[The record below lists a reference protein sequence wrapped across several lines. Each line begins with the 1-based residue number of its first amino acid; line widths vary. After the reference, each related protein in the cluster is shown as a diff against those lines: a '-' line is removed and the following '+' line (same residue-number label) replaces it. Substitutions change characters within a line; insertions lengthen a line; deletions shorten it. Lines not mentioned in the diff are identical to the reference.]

1 MGTYNAFSRVTG
13 RDYPFK
19 IDGDTPTQ
27 TEMARINKILAQEEG
42 LSTEAIEKDDGNL
55 FTKNIGRGIDT
66 IQQAYG
72 SAIEGIGE
80 STGLDFLKNYGA
92 SVVEENRKE
101 LEASQDAARQLD
113 DINNVGSFFDYAGAT
128 LGSQVP
134 QLGSTLAGSAAG
146 FLVGGPAGAVVGGL
160 AANLPFF
167 YGSNREAQK
176 EEVAKGNRIEVSEG
190 AAALAA
196 LPQSVLDL
204 IADRFLI
211 GGFTGK
217 LVGGGGLFTKGVKA
231 GIKEIGRRGAIGAT
245 KGVVTEVPTE
255 IGQQVLER
263 LQAGKS
269 LTNKEAIDEYKEV
282 AAAAALI
289 GGTVRSTGSIVAGS
303 REKKLTKDE
312 ELNRDQANEALQTEQ
327 QIKNAEN
334 FLDNKALPAPT
345 TSTAEVQD
353 DTGVADLETEDN
365 KVIDREK
372 ISAAEL
378 PFFQKYTKA
387 LDAVKKAGKVNPT
400 IVRNAIR
407 EEGRK
412 IPKVEVDGIIEEM
425 SKRGEIKPVGKN
437 KFEVMQ
443 DDLDTYKARASALK
457 KKADQIIDEKK
468 DIQKSI
474 DEAPPIP
481 AVDAD
486 PVTLETNRQRLEQKN
501 LEYDNVVKQ
510 ALLLEREAA
519 KYIKERYGTTDVK
532 GTTDQR
538 VDVEN
543 PAKASSIIQDLTAKR
558 SFDVADKRRL
568 TDNYMS
574 KRDVVM
580 KKLSDRMKAI
590 GLDDV
595 VLRQENIITG
605 NPNESPK
612 EAVQKGQIYEG
623 YFQTEEGKP
632 TIALAMEIYDPNL
645 TDAELESKIGSVLN
659 HEVIHAIKR
668 MGLFTAE
675 EYQTLTNAVSK
686 RKYVIMEDGKPSTRQ
701 YTYLDRAI
709 RMNPDLTSEG
719 QIEEAIAEMYR
730 AYADG
735 KIIVAGQ
742 PKTLLQK
749 ITKFIKSI
757 FGAHEDAGFTDVDQ
771 IFENIGTTD
780 QEKQIGRRKRDPES
794 VMERQNSLLNTQ
806 ASLSDQLT
814 GDVKPKV
821 RPSRTIPQRVKTAY
835 KLFVQRADGQLLPL
849 FVNAADPIPVGQFI
863 EADFPTAT
871 FRGRPITGK
880 GPNKKLGTESF
891 YVPTKGAERTK
902 GEAKRDT
909 GTMVSISSEQE
920 RQKLIA
926 EGYIT
931 EKTGRTELN
940 PYGQVRAVA
949 ARPGFHASV
958 KAYALHLGPEDLQVT
973 KEEAKILTDL
983 GMVIKPKEGKLF
995 VKRRAED
1002 QVFAKVSMADDVD
1015 YQEQIKDSGRT
1026 DINDRVPLGGSYVYT
1041 DGQANQDWLVGGD
1054 MRIDRVLSRQEAQAI
1069 AQSQGVRDLPY
1080 KAEVEE
1086 ILGRKLS
1093 SELPADTKFSVKKA
1107 VTDDVATDDLLI
1119 VTHNIKPEAL
1129 VRADKLGGIP
1139 MPSIAITK
1147 ASLGFEGFGDISLIG
1162 NAKMATPSSVDQ
1174 IYKRD
1179 AYTTRAP
1186 RPEMEATDDALKYI
1200 ENLRD
1205 KLESEL
1211 IQKYDLEPVG
1221 ETKDALI
1228 NAFGRNKPPRASLSD
1243 YREELTEDIMSLN
1256 QDYDPFTFAEIYLD
1270 QMTPILRLK
1279 YLNDV
1284 GAIDKVFQE
1293 EFKSPSFLPEEGNEL
1308 IGRILNAATG
1318 FGFDLRNE
1326 MQFEYDEKSLR
1337 DWLLTE
1343 RENAI
1348 EAVNK
1353 PYANKKIPLV
1363 LERVADF
1370 ETGVRKTATL
1380 DNIVSIMRKRRGPAQ
1395 EKGFELALTLGPLA
1409 ARVTPRFKT
1418 LQEIKNSR
1426 DRINYKEFDKAKG
1439 DVQRAAT
1446 VSEEAL
1452 YNFLNND
1459 LMLQRIV
1466 RNNPDGYTVDDVVN
1480 INGIPKKMLANILEK
1495 KSDFRYSISQV
1506 ITDERKQKFI
1516 QRLEEIQR
1524 GAIPKPIIDLIN
1536 ETGRRIKAMPTE
1548 YFEIK
1553 PLRAVKLN
1561 EFVGAL
1567 IPEETSA
1574 QVRQLLKRNMPDG
1587 KIVEYGE
1594 SRTEKLME
1602 FKDVMFSRKQ
1612 LDPKLLNQSIIKNYK
1627 TDDNGNILTKAQL
1640 GDENPFV
1647 RSAPAGTVKL
1657 EDALQKL
1664 QDERG
1669 GAVYDINNAEDRE
1682 AVSQIIAEEA
1692 RVAMER
1698 DDSAIGWYDRTLKLA
1713 KKVIGVAHPEVD
1725 KSNPAYNP
1733 DNEAA
1738 FDFALSIT
1746 SNGLAIIPNFK
1757 LATEQYEHWVEN
1769 GTFKEEGKDAGMRK
1783 AFFAYNTMKETMSD
1797 AEITEF
1803 LNSDFTMGE
1812 LKALPIIK
1820 ELGIT
1825 VSSTET
1831 VNTIVKG
1838 SQIFGS
1844 KIGGAFYQNVRG
1856 NYDAL
1861 TMDRW
1866 FMRFFNRITG
1876 NPFKVI
1882 GENVLSDNKARLL
1895 RAVQTAEAQRNNFL
1909 INAIEDAKDEANLD
1923 IINDATAI
1931 ELAAALDRQY
1941 QVAFSKTPVELRE
1954 QKTELDLAAQSL
1966 NRNANT
1972 QVVETP
1978 RSGGDRAMMRLVIN
1992 RARQI
1997 LAENGINISNADI
2010 QALLWYAEKDL
2021 LDAYGVRKG
2030 QGLKNDYVDG
2040 AIAVLRERGIENETI
2055 TEALPQSE
2063 RNRLDSDT
2071 NTERKIEGV
2080 YNPNDIVTEEKADTE
2095 QEVEEYDVSEGLTE
2109 QEKLEQQKL
2118 QDEFDKFNRVMSAA
2132 VNPNKLINVP
2142 LADPTESIFGNRYFY
2157 GTVKGPQG
2165 RMTNV
2170 VLTEGFHEYK
2180 GTDQAGNPIY
2190 SGEGLAHILGER
2202 GRKPS
2207 RRDELLVPTEEGNW
2221 IKYKDVETAIYETL
2235 KAYKYKNGVRQ
2246 KFDGKSTD
2254 LVLLWD
2260 KARIAGKNKANKTLA
2275 LVLKYKKDTYS
2286 QPVYVVNTTFLEES
2300 DRRLGTQRVNS
2311 VATMPTSDTTP
2322 QSNQI
2327 VEDIEKKRLNIQYN
2341 NLAPVLGRIVSK
2353 VTFGKIEKEK
2363 AQKEAEKILIK
2374 FQDAL
2379 LPVGAMLDELKK
2391 KGFTIADALDT
2402 YMQEELFHG
2411 VAGAKVEKIQKELFE
2426 PLADTIKTINISEP
2440 KLNELKGI
2448 SNFYIRASERYI
2460 DKRLAVADAILYA
2473 RHAKERNDYIN
2484 KNKAGDKTK
2493 GSGMANSEADAII
2506 KWLSTLDS
2514 TEGGK
2519 LAKIENIS
2527 RQIIQSTN
2535 RQRLD
2540 SGLISKDLLDN
2551 NFNSKVYKYYVPLR
2565 GDIESEVETQED
2577 LMGKTRMTTNLFG
2590 AAGKEDRSALG
2601 QTDYAENIIAS
2612 MMAQNQRSIDRGERN
2627 KVGRSFLNLM
2637 RGMEEQP
2644 DGTFAINDQLR
2655 EHMSK
2660 IAVFLDDMPKQAR
2673 DALDPNTI
2681 LTLKEN
2687 GAEVKVH
2694 FKDQRIGRAMK
2705 GHMTPESMGK
2715 FTKALGKMNKYLSSI
2730 NTTYNPSFVIPNF
2743 ARDLQAAGVNMQQY
2757 DQKGMTKEVL
2767 TSALPAVKGIVAVL
2781 RGGQETFWSKE
2792 YNKFVEAGGKNATNQ
2807 MGDLQD
2813 QINNIGDILGDI
2825 SDTGIKKKLGLNK
2838 NGFTRNLLKILDDYN
2853 TAVENGVRVATFTSL
2868 VKRGV
2873 TPARAAQAARNVT
2886 VNFAKGGENK
2896 TLMNSW
2902 YLFYNASLQGSMA
2915 LINAAAK
2922 SKKVRKVW
2930 GGLVI
2935 YGIMQDQINS
2945 LLSGDED
2952 EDGIK
2957 DYDELPRYV
2966 LEHNLI
2972 LPTFGLA
2979 DDKFI
2984 MIPLSYGLNLAV
2996 NFGRSLSRS
3005 ARGEYTAGEASR
3017 SIFGTAFESISPF
3030 GGFDNIYNLTAPTV
3044 LDPFVSLAINE
3055 DYKGDPIYKE
3065 SPTFSSRPTPD
3076 SQAYW
3081 SNTSSIAKG
3090 IADSI
3095 NSITGGDAVESGYID
3110 FSPNT
3115 LEFWFDY
3122 FAGGTGAFVQRSFE
3136 APVAIYDALQGDF
3149 EGDIMR
3155 AVPLVRKVVISP
3167 SEREDVGNY
3176 LENRQDLYTI
3186 LARIDLAKKSGDGS
3200 TVRSL
3205 FTEYRDQ
3212 LRIAGRIKAID
3223 NARNRLLRQIK
3234 EIEANPRIPEKTK
3247 LNLKRI
3253 RRQKINDLMKQGLIL
3268 MRSAGFKKA
3277 G

>member
-176 EEVAKGNRIEVSEG
+176 EEIEKGNRIEVSEG

-334 FLDNKALPAPT
+334 FLDNKALPAPS
-345 TSTAEVQD
+345 TSPAEVQD
-353 DTGVADLETEDN
+353 DKGVADLETEDN

-425 SKRGEIKPVGKN
+425 SKRGEIKSVGKN

-443 DDLDTYKARASALK
+443 DDLDTYKARAAALK
-457 KKADQIIDEKK
+457 SKAEQIIEEKKA
-468 DIQKSI
+468 IQKTI
-474 DEAPPIP
+474 DDAPPIP

-501 LEYDNVVKQ
+501 LEYDNVIKE
-510 ALLLEREAA
+510 AMILERDAA
-519 KYIKERYGTTDVK
+519 NYIKQRYGTTDVK

-538 VDVEN
+538 VAIEN
-543 PAKASSIIQDLTAKR
+543 PVTASAVIPDLTAKK
-558 SFDVADKRRL
+558 SFDVADKKKL

-574 KRDVVM
+574 KRDLVM

-590 GLDDV
+590 GLGDV
-595 VLRQENIITG
+595 VLRQENILTG
-605 NPNESPK
+605 NPNESPT
-612 EAVQKGQIYEG
+612 EALQKGQIYEG
-623 YFQTEEGKP
+623 YFQTEGGKP

-645 TDAELESKIGSVLN
+645 TDAELEAKIGSVLN
-659 HEVIHAIKR
+659 HEIIHAIKR
-668 MGLFTAE
+668 MGLFNAQ
-675 EYQTLTNAVSK
+675 EYKTLTDAVSK
-686 RKYVIMEDGKPSTRQ
+686 RKYVVMENGKPVERQ
-701 YTYLDRAI
+701 YTFLDRAE
-709 RMNPDLTSEG
+709 RMNRDLTAEAK
-719 QIEEAIAEMYR
+719 IEEAIAEMYR

-735 KIIVAGQ
+735 RIVVGGQ

-757 FGAHEDAGFTDVDQ
+757 FGAHEDVGITDVDQ

-821 RPSRTIPQRVKTAY
+821 RPSRTIPQKVKTAY

-849 FVNAADPIPVGQFI
+849 FVNAADPIPIGQFI

-871 FRGRPITGK
+871 FRGRPIIGK

-931 EKTGRTELN
+931 EKAGRNELN

-1015 YQEQIKDSGRT
+1015 YQTQIDASDRT
-1026 DINDRVPLGGSYVYT
+1026 DINDRVPLGGSYVYA
-1041 DGQANQDWLVGGD
+1041 DGQAKQDWLVGGD
-1054 MRIDRVLSRQEAQAI
+1054 MRIDRVLSRQEAQTI

-1093 SELPADTKFSVKKA
+1093 GELPADTKFSVKKA
-1107 VTDDVATDDLLI
+1107 ITDDIATEDLLF
-1119 VTHNIKPEAL
+1119 VAHNLSAEAL

-1139 MPSIAITK
+1139 MPSIAIAK
-1147 ASLGFEGFGDISLIG
+1147 AGLGFESFGDISLIG
-1162 NAKMATPSSVDQ
+1162 NARMATPSSIDQ
-1174 IYKRD
+1174 VYKRD

-1186 RPEMEATDDALKYI
+1186 RPEFEATDDALKYV
-1200 ENLRD
+1200 NKLRD
-1205 KLESEL
+1205 QLRNEIINE
-1211 IQKYDLEPVG
+1211 YELEPELSYDV
-1221 ETKDALI
+1221 KVAFS
-1228 NAFGRNKPPRASLSD
+1228 NAFRELPEQSEKDVKALNK
-1243 YREELTEDIMSLN
+1243 
-1256 QDYDPFTFAEIYLD
+1256 DYDPFTKDEIYLD
-1270 QMTPILRLK
+1270 EMSPLLRLK
-1279 YLNDV
+1279 YLKDT
-1284 GAIDKVFQE
+1284 GGMKEIIE
-1293 EFKSPSFLPEEGNEL
+1293 E
-1308 IGRILNAATG
+1308 NAAGSKENRDRITADIINSMAG
-1318 FGFDLRNE
+1318 FGFGDYQDQISPKYE
-1326 MQFEYDEKSLR
+1326 EKSLR
-1337 DWLLTE
+1337 DWLITE
-1343 RENAI
+1343 RENAL
-1348 EAVNK
+1348 EAINK
-1353 PYANKKIPLV
+1353 PYANKKMPLV
-1363 LERVADF
+1363 TEYVQDF
-1370 ETGVRKTATL
+1370 ETFENKKATL
-1380 DNIVSIMRKRRGPAQ
+1380 DNIVAIMRKRKGPAK
-1395 EKGFELALTLGPLA
+1395 EKGFETAKTLGPLA
-1409 ARVTPRFKT
+1409 ARITPRFKT

-1426 DRINYKEFDKAKG
+1426 ERIDFKKFQDSVKE
-1439 DVQRAAT
+1439 VQRAYSL
-1446 VSEEAL
+1446 SEETI
-1452 YNFLNND
+1452 YTFLNNNPT
-1459 LMLQRIV
+1459 LAKIV
-1466 RNNPDGYTVDDVVN
+1466 EGNPDGYTVDDVIN
-1480 INGIPKKMLANILEK
+1480 NNGIPKKMVVNILEK
-1495 KSDFRYSISQV
+1495 KSDYNLYQI
-1506 ITDERKQKFI
+1506 ITGERKESF
-1516 QRLEEIQR
+1516 REELKSQQ
-1524 GAIPKPIIDLIN
+1524 ANLPKPIIDLIN
-1536 ETGRRIKAMPTE
+1536 ETGRRIKSMPTE

-1553 PLRAVKLN
+1553 PARAVRLN
-1561 EFVGAL
+1561 EFSGAL
-1567 IPEETSA
+1567 IPEETSV
-1574 QVRQLLKRNMPDG
+1574 QVRQILKRNMPDG

-1594 SRTEKLME
+1594 DRRDKLLE

-1783 AFFAYNTMKETMSD
+1783 AFLAYNTMKETMSD

-1812 LKALPIIK
+1812 LKNLPIIK

-1923 IINDATAI
+1923 IINDATAL

-1954 QKTELDLAAQSL
+1954 KKTELDLAAQSL
-1966 NRNANT
+1966 NRNANV
-1972 QVVETP
+1972 QVVEAP

-2055 TEALPQSE
+2055 TEALPESE

-2080 YNPNDIVTEEKADTE
+2080 YNPNDIVTEEKADAE

-2109 QEKLEQQKL
+2109 QEKSDQQKL
-2118 QDEFDKFNRVMSAA
+2118 QNEFDKFNRVMSAA

-2142 LADPTESIFGNRYFY
+2142 LADPTESVFGNRYFY

-2235 KAYKYKNGVRQ
+2235 KAYKHKNGVRQ

-2353 VTFGKIEKEK
+2353 ITFGKIEKEK

-2426 PLADTIKTINISEP
+2426 PLADTIKTINISES

-2448 SNFYIRASERYI
+2448 SNFYTRAAKRYI

-2484 KNKAGDKTK
+2484 KNKGGDKTK

-2506 KWLSTLDS
+2506 NWLSTLDA

-2527 RQIIQSTN
+2527 RQIIQNTN

-2673 DALDPNTI
+2673 DALDENTI

-2838 NGFTRNLLKILDDYN
+2838 NGFTRNLLKLLDDYN

-2945 LLSGDED
+2945 LLSDDED

-3122 FAGGTGAFVQRSFE
+3122 FAGGTGAFVQRSAE
-3136 APVAIYDALQGDF
+3136 APFAIYDALQGDF

-3205 FTEYRDQ
+3205 FTEYKDQ

-3234 EIEANPRIPEKTK
+3234 EIEANPRIPEQTK

>member
-1 MGTYNAFSRVTG
+1 MGTYNTFSRVTG
-13 RDYPFK
+13 KSYPFI

-27 TEMARINKILAQEEG
+27 TEMARITQILAQEEG
-42 LSTEAIEKDDGNL
+42 LTTEQVEQDQGNL
-55 FTKNIGRGIDT
+55 FTRNIGRGIDT

-72 SAIEGIGE
+72 SAVEGIGE

-92 SVVEENRKE
+92 SVVESNRKE
-101 LEASQDAARQLD
+101 LEASQEAARQLD
-113 DINNVGSFFDYAGAT
+113 DIKDVGSFFDYAGAT

-176 EEVAKGNRIEVSEG
+176 EEVLAGNRIEVSEG
-190 AAALAA
+190 AAALTAI
-196 LPQSVLDL
+196 PQSILDL
-204 IADRFLI
+204 IADRFLV

-231 GIKEIGRRGAIGAT
+231 GIKQIGRRGAIGAA
-245 KGVVTEVPTE
+245 KGVITEVPTE

-289 GGTVRSTGSIVAGS
+289 GGTVSSTGTIVAGS
-303 REKKLTKDE
+303 KEKKLTKDE
-312 ELNRDQANEALQTEQ
+312 ELNRDQANEALQTQQ
-327 QIKNAEN
+327 QINNAEN
-334 FLDNKALPAPT
+334 FLNTKGLPAPR
-345 TSTAEVQD
+345 TSPAEVQD
-353 DTGVADLETEDN
+353 DTVADLETED
-365 KVIDREK
+365 KKTDLEK
-372 ISAAEL
+372 EYEGMAPEEI
-378 PFFQKYTKA
+378 PFFIRYNKA
-387 LDAVKKAGKVNPT
+387 LDAIKKSGKINPT
-400 IVRNAIR
+400 IIRNAIR
-407 EEGRK
+407 EEGTK
-412 IPKVEVDGIIEEM
+412 IPKAEVEEIIQEM
-425 SKRGEIKPVGKN
+425 SRRGDIKSVGKN

-443 DDLDTYKARASALK
+443 DDLDTYKSRASALK
-457 KKADQIIDEKK
+457 SKAKQILEDKQKIQDEIDQTI
-468 DIQKSI
+468 
-474 DEAPPIP
+474 PIP

-486 PVTLETNRQRLEQKN
+486 PVTIETNRQRLEQKN
-501 LEYDNVVKQ
+501 LEYDNVIKE
-510 ALLLEREAA
+510 AMILERDAA
-519 KYIKERYGTTDVK
+519 DYIKQRYGTTDVK

-538 VDVEN
+538 VAIEN
-543 PAKASSIIQDLTAKR
+543 PVTASAVIPDLTAKK
-558 SFDVADKRRL
+558 SFDVADKKKL
-568 TDNYMS
+568 TDNYMN

-590 GLDDV
+590 GLGDV
-595 VLRQENIITG
+595 VLRQENILTG
-605 NPNESPK
+605 NPNESPA
-612 EAVQKGQIYEG
+612 EALQKGQIYEG
-623 YFQTEEGKP
+623 YFQTEGGKP

-645 TDAELESKIGSVLN
+645 TDAELEAKIGSVLN
-659 HEVIHAIKR
+659 HEVIHALKR
-668 MGLFTAE
+668 MGLFNAQE
-675 EYQTLTNAVSK
+675 LKTLTDAVSK
-686 RKYVIMEDGKPSTRQ
+686 RKYVVMENGKPVERQ
-701 YTYLDRAI
+701 YTFLDRAE
-709 RMNPDLTSEG
+709 RMNRDLTAEAK
-719 QIEEAIAEMYR
+719 IEEAIAEMYR

-735 KIIVAGQ
+735 RIVVGGK

-757 FGAHEDAGFTDVDQ
+757 FGAHEDVGITDVDQ

-794 VMERQNSLLNTQ
+794 AMERQNSLLNTQ
-806 ASLSDQLT
+806 ASLSDQFT
-814 GDVKPKV
+814 GDVRPKV

-871 FRGRPITGK
+871 FVGK
-880 GPNKKLGTESF
+880 SSVKSEPSF

-902 GEAKRDT
+902 GEVKRKT
-909 GTMVSISSEQE
+909 GTQIIINSEQD
-920 RQKLIA
+920 RARLIQ

-931 EKTGRTELN
+931 EKTSRTEEA
-940 PYGQVRAVA
+940 PFGKVTAVA

-973 KEEAKILTDL
+973 KKEADKLSDL
-983 GMVIKPKEGKLF
+983 GMVIKPKEGKYF

-1002 QVFAKVSMADDVD
+1002 HVFAEVSMADDIN
-1015 YQEQIKDSGRT
+1015 YQEQIDASDRT

-1054 MRIDRVLSRQEAQAI
+1054 MRIDRVLLRHEAQSI
-1069 AQSQGVRDLPY
+1069 AESQGVKDLPY
-1080 KAEVEE
+1080 KAEVEK

-1093 SELPADTKFSVKKA
+1093 SDLP
-1107 VTDDVATDDLLI
+1107 I
-1119 VTHNIKPEAL
+1119 
-1129 VRADKLGGIP
+1129 
-1139 MPSIAITK
+1139 
-1147 ASLGFEGFGDISLIG
+1147 
-1162 NAKMATPSSVDQ
+1162 
-1174 IYKRD
+1174 
-1179 AYTTRAP
+1179 
-1186 RPEMEATDDALKYI
+1186 
-1200 ENLRD
+1200 
-1205 KLESEL
+1205 
-1211 IQKYDLEPVG
+1211 
-1221 ETKDALI
+1221 
-1228 NAFGRNKPPRASLSD
+1228 
-1243 YREELTEDIMSLN
+1243 
-1256 QDYDPFTFAEIYLD
+1256 
-1270 QMTPILRLK
+1270 
-1279 YLNDV
+1279 
-1284 GAIDKVFQE
+1284 
-1293 EFKSPSFLPEEGNEL
+1293 
-1308 IGRILNAATG
+1308 
-1318 FGFDLRNE
+1318 
-1326 MQFEYDEKSLR
+1326 DEKSV
-1337 DWLLTE
+1337 D
-1343 RENAI
+1343 
-1348 EAVNK
+1348 
-1353 PYANKKIPLV
+1353 
-1363 LERVADF
+1363 
-1370 ETGVRKTATL
+1370 RK
-1380 DNIVSIMRKRRGPAQ
+1380 
-1395 EKGFELALTLGPLA
+1395 
-1409 ARVTPRFKT
+1409 
-1418 LQEIKNSR
+1418 
-1426 DRINYKEFDKAKG
+1426 
-1439 DVQRAAT
+1439 
-1446 VSEEAL
+1446 
-1452 YNFLNND
+1452 
-1459 LMLQRIV
+1459 
-1466 RNNPDGYTVDDVVN
+1466 
-1480 INGIPKKMLANILEK
+1480 GIA
-1495 KSDFRYSISQV
+1495 
-1506 ITDERKQKFI
+1506 
-1516 QRLEEIQR
+1516 
-1524 GAIPKPIIDLIN
+1524 
-1536 ETGRRIKAMPTE
+1536 
-1548 YFEIK
+1548 
-1553 PLRAVKLN
+1553 
-1561 EFVGAL
+1561 
-1567 IPEETSA
+1567 
-1574 QVRQLLKRNMPDG
+1574 
-1587 KIVEYGE
+1587 
-1594 SRTEKLME
+1594 
-1602 FKDVMFSRKQ
+1602 FSRKQ
-1612 LDPKLLNQSIIKNYK
+1612 LDPKLLSQSIIKNYK

-1640 GDENPFV
+1640 GDENPFI

-1757 LATEQYEHWVEN
+1757 MATEQYEHWVEN

-1909 INAIEDAKDEANLD
+1909 INAIEDAKDEANID

-1941 QVAFSKTPVELRE
+1941 QVAFSKTPVELRD

-2055 TEALPQSE
+2055 TEALPESE

-2080 YNPNDIVTEEKADTE
+2080 YNPNDIVTEEETDVE

-2109 QEKLEQQKL
+2109 QEKSEQQKL

-2142 LADPTESIFGNRYFY
+2142 LADPTESVFGNRYFY

-2180 GTDQAGNPIY
+2180 GTDKQGNPIY

-2207 RRDELLVPTEEGNW
+2207 RKDELLVPTEDGNW
-2221 IKYKDVETAIYETL
+2221 IKYKNVETAIYETL
-2235 KAYKYKNGVRQ
+2235 KAYKHKNGVRQ
-2246 KFDGKSTD
+2246 RYDGKSTD
-2254 LVLLWD
+2254 LVLFWD

-2286 QPVYVVNTTFLEES
+2286 QPVYVVNTTFLEDS
-2300 DRRLGTQRVNS
+2300 DRRVGTQRVNS
-2311 VATMPTSDTTP
+2311 MATIPTTDTTP
-2322 QSNQI
+2322 QSDQI

-2341 NLAPVLGRIVSK
+2341 NLAPILGKIVSK

-2391 KGFTIADALDT
+2391 KGYTIADALDT
-2402 YMQEELFHG
+2402 YLQEELFHG
-2411 VAGAKVEKIQKELFE
+2411 RAGAKVEDIQEKLFV
-2426 PLADTIKTINISEP
+2426 PLSETIKSINISDQ
-2440 KLNELKGI
+2440 KLNELISI
-2448 SNFYIRASERYI
+2448 SNFYKIAQKKYI

-2484 KNKAGDKTK
+2484 KNKPGGRDK
-2493 GSGMANSEADAII
+2493 GSGMANKEADAII
-2506 KWLSTLDS
+2506 NWLSTLD
-2514 TEGGK
+2514 TVEGGK
-2519 LAKIENIS
+2519 LARIENIS
-2527 RQIIQSTN
+2527 RQIIANTN
-2535 RQRLD
+2535 QQRLE
-2540 SGLISKDLLDN
+2540 SGLIKPELLDS
-2551 NFNSKVYKYYVPLR
+2551 NFKSKVYNNYVPLR
-2565 GDIESEVETQED
+2565 GDIESEVETEED

-2627 KVGRSFLNLM
+2627 KVGQSFANLL
-2637 RGMEEQP
+2637 RGFEEQP
-2644 DGTFAINDQLR
+2644 DGTFKVNEQLKT
-2655 EHMSK
+2655 HMEK
-2660 IAVFLDDMPKQAR
+2660 IARFVDDMPKKLQEG
-2673 DALDPNTI
+2673 LDKNRI
-2681 LTLKEN
+2681 LTIKEN
-2687 GAEVKVH
+2687 GVEVKVH
-2694 FKDQRIGRAMK
+2694 FEDARIGRALK
-2705 GHMTPESMGK
+2705 GHLTPESVGK

-2730 NTTYNPSFVIPNF
+2730 NTTYNPAFVIPNF
-2743 ARDLQAAGVNMQQY
+2743 ARDLETAGVNMQQY

-2767 TSALPAVKGIVAVL
+2767 TSTVSAVKGIAAVL
-2781 RGGQETFWSKE
+2781 RGGKETYWSE
-2792 YNKFVEAGGKNATNQ
+2792 QYRKFVSAGGKNATNQ

-2838 NGFTRNLLKILDDYN
+2838 NGFTRKLLNFLDDYN
-2853 TAVENGVRVATFTSL
+2853 TAVENGVRVSVFTSL
-2868 VKRGV
+2868 TKRGV
-2873 TPARAAQAARNVT
+2873 SPARAAQAARNVT

-2930 GGLVI
+2930 AGLVI
-2935 YGIMQDQINS
+2935 YGIMQDQLNS
-2945 LLSGDED
+2945 LLSDDED

-2979 DDKFI
+2979 GDKFI
-2984 MIPLSYGLNLAV
+2984 MIPLSYGLNLGV
-2996 NFGRSLSRS
+2996 NFGRSLSRA

-3030 GGFDNIYNLTAPTV
+3030 GGFDNMYNLTAPTV

-3090 IADSI
+3090 IADNI
-3095 NSITGGDAVESGYID
+3095 NSLTGGDAVSSGYID

-3122 FAGGTGAFVQRSFE
+3122 FAGGTGAFVQRTLE
-3136 APVAIYDALQGDF
+3136 APPSIYDALQGDF

-3155 AVPLVRKVVISP
+3155 AIPLVRKVVISP

-3176 LENRQDLYTI
+3176 LKNRQELFTI
-3186 LARIDLAKKSGDGS
+3186 LARIDLARKSGDTAS
-3200 TVRSL
+3200 ANSL
-3205 FTEYRDQ
+3205 FTEYKDQ
-3212 LRIAGRIKAID
+3212 VRISGRLKAID

-3234 EIEANPRIPEKTK
+3234 EIDANPRIPEKTK
-3247 LNLKRI
+3247 SNLKRI
-3253 RRQKINDLMKQGLIL
+3253 RREKINDLMRQGLIL
-3268 MRSAGFKKA
+3268 MRSVGLKEAG
-3277 G
+3277 

>member
-1 MGTYNAFSRVTG
+1 MGTYNTFSRVTG
-13 RDYPFK
+13 KSYPFI

-27 TEMARINKILAQEEG
+27 TEMSRINQILAQEEG
-42 LSTEAIEKDDGNL
+42 LTTEQVEQDQGNL
-55 FTKNIGRGIDT
+55 FTRNIGRGIDT

-72 SAIEGIGE
+72 SAVEGIGE

-92 SVVEENRKE
+92 SVVENNRKE
-101 LEASQDAARQLD
+101 LEQSQEAARQLD
-113 DINNVGSFFDYAGAT
+113 DIKDVGSFFDYAGAT

-134 QLGSTLAGSAAG
+134 QLGSTLAGSGAG
-146 FLVGGPAGAVVGGL
+146 FLVGGPIGAVVGGL

-176 EEVAKGNRIEVSEG
+176 EEVAAGNRIEVSEA
-190 AAALAA
+190 AAALTAI
-196 LPQSVLDL
+196 PQSVLDI
-204 IADRFLI
+204 IADRLLI

-217 LVGGGGLFTKGVKA
+217 LISGGGIFTRGVKGA
-231 GIKEIGRRGAIGAT
+231 G
-245 KGVVTEVPTE
+245 KGIVMEAPTEV
-255 IGQQVLER
+255 GQQVLER
-263 LQAGKS
+263 FQAGKS
-269 LTNKEAIDEYKEV
+269 LTNKEALDEYKEV

-289 GGTVRSTGSIVAGS
+289 GGTVSSTGNIIGGDKNKQT
-303 REKKLTKDE
+303 KKLNKDE
-312 ELNRDQANEALQTEQ
+312 ELNRDQANEALQTQQ
-327 QIKNAEN
+327 QIDNANN
-334 FLDNKALPAPT
+334 FLNTKALPAPR
-345 TSTAEVQD
+345 TAPANVQD
-353 DTGVADLETEDN
+353 ETTADLETEDN
-365 KVIDREK
+365 KVVDRER

-387 LDAVKKAGKVNPT
+387 LDAVKKTGKVNPT
-400 IVRNAIR
+400 IIRNAIR

-412 IPKVEVDGIIEEM
+412 VTKIEVDGIIEEM
-425 SKRGEIKPVGKN
+425 SKRGEIKPIGKN

-443 DDLDTYKARASALK
+443 DDLDTYKSRAAALK
-457 KKADQIIDEKK
+457 SKANQILEEKNT
-468 DIQKSI
+468 IQKEI

-501 LEYDNVVKQ
+501 IEYDNVIKE
-510 ALLLEREAA
+510 ALILERDAA
-519 KYIKERYGTTDVK
+519 DYIKKRYGTTDVR
-532 GTTDQR
+532 GTTDKR
-538 VDVEN
+538 VSVEN
-543 PAKASSIIQDLTAKR
+543 PVTASKVIPDLTAKK
-558 SFDVADKRRL
+558 SFDVADNKKL
-568 TDNYMS
+568 TDDYVS
-574 KRDVVM
+574 KRDKVM
-580 KKLSDRMKAI
+580 KNLSDRMKAI
-590 GLDDV
+590 GLGDV
-595 VLRQENIITG
+595 VLRQENILTG
-605 NPNESPK
+605 NPNESPA
-612 EAVQKGQIYEG
+612 EALQQGQIYEG
-623 YFQTEEGKP
+623 YFQTEGGKP

-645 TDAELESKIGSVLN
+645 SDAELEAKIGSVLN

-668 MGLFTAE
+668 MGLFSAQ
-675 EYQTLTNAVSK
+675 EYKILTDAVSK
-686 RKYVIMEDGKPSTRQ
+686 RKFVVIENGKPVERQ

-735 KIIVAGQ
+735 KIVVGGK

-757 FGAHEDAGFTDVDQ
+757 FGAHEDAGITDVDQ

-780 QEKQIGRRKRDPES
+780 QEKQIGRRSRDPDA

-806 ASLSDQLT
+806 ASLSDQFT
-814 GDVKPKV
+814 GDPDPKV
-821 RPSRTIPQRVKTAY
+821 KLSRSIPTKVKEAY
-835 KLFVQRADGQLLPL
+835 KLFVQRPDGQLLPL
-849 FVNAADPIPVGQFI
+849 FVNAANPIPVGQFI

-871 FRGRPITGK
+871 FTGK
-880 GPNKKLGTESF
+880 SSVNSQPSF
-891 YVPTKGAERTK
+891 YVPTKGAERSQ
-902 GEAKRDT
+902 GEVQRKT
-909 GTMVSISSEQE
+909 GTQIIINSEQD
-920 RQKLIA
+920 RAKLIQ

-931 EKTGRTELN
+931 EKTSRTKDA
-940 PYGQVRAVA
+940 PFGKVTAVA

-973 KEEAKILTDL
+973 KQEADTLKDL
-983 GMVIKPKEGKLF
+983 GMVVKPKQGKYF

-1002 QVFAKVSMADDVD
+1002 QVFAKVAMADDVD
-1015 YQEQIKDSGRT
+1015 YQSQIDASGRT
-1026 DINDRVPLGGSYVYT
+1026 DINDRVPLGGSYIYK
-1041 DGQANQDWLVGGD
+1041 DGQANQDWVVGGD
-1054 MRIDRVLSRQEAQAI
+1054 MRIDRVLSREEAQTI

-1080 KAEVEE
+1080 KAEVEQ

-1093 SELPADTKFSVKKA
+1093 NELPSDIKFSAKKGI
-1107 VTDDVATDDLLI
+1107 TDDIATEDLLI
-1119 VTHNIKPEAL
+1119 TVHNLSPEAL
-1129 VRADKLGGIP
+1129 VRADRLGGIP
-1139 MPSIAITK
+1139 MPSIAISK
-1147 ASLGFEGFGDISLIG
+1147 PSVGFEGFGEISLIG

-1174 IYKRD
+1174 VYKRD

-1186 RPEMEATDDALKYI
+1186 KPQFEATNDAIKYMKKLKAD
-1200 ENLRD
+1200 L
-1205 KLESEL
+1205 KKEL
-1211 IQKYDLEPVG
+1211 QDTYNFDLEKLAAKTTYQMDV
-1221 ETKDALI
+1221 KDGLKNVFNISDEYQIEKDVNAL
-1228 NAFGRNKPPRASLSD
+1228 NK
-1243 YREELTEDIMSLN
+1243 
-1256 QDYDPFTFAEIYLD
+1256 DYDSFNSKEIYLD
-1270 QMTPILRLK
+1270 EMTPILRVK
-1279 YLNDV
+1279 YLNDI
-1284 GAIDKVFQE
+1284 GAIAEVLQTQRYRYE
-1293 EFKSPSFLPEEGNEL
+1293 ESTDPNIGNEKIEDVIADVIYTASG
-1308 IGRILNAATG
+1308 IGYSLKSMFNV
-1318 FGFDLRNE
+1318 FDTSDENIIRN
-1326 MQFEYDEKSLR
+1326 
-1337 DWLLTE
+1337 WLLTE
-1343 RENAI
+1343 RENGLDF
-1348 EAVNK
+1348 VNK
-1353 PYANKKIPLV
+1353 TYANKKMPLV
-1363 LERVADF
+1363 IERVQDF
-1370 ETGVRKTATL
+1370 ETGRKYPATL
-1380 DNIVSIMRKRRGPAQ
+1380 DNIVSIMRKRKGPAK
-1395 EKGFELALTLGPLA
+1395 EEGFDLATTLGPLA
-1409 ARVTPRFKT
+1409 AKITPRFKT

-1426 DRINYKEFDKAKG
+1426 ERINVGEFEKSKD
-1439 DVQRAAT
+1439 DVLRAYQL
-1446 VSEEAL
+1446 SEEKL
-1452 YNFLNND
+1452 YEFL
-1459 LMLQRIV
+1459 
-1466 RNNPDGYTVDDVVN
+1466 RNNPALEQIVEGNADGYTVDDVVN
-1480 INGIPKKMLANILEK
+1480 INGVPNKMLANILEK
-1495 KSDFRYSISQV
+1495 KSDFRYSLSQV
-1506 ITDERKQKFI
+1506 ITDERKQEFI
-1516 QRLEEIQR
+1516 KELENIQQNL
-1524 GAIPKPIIDLIN
+1524 PKPLLDLIN

-1553 PLRAVKLN
+1553 PARAVRLN
-1561 EFVGAL
+1561 EFIGAL
-1567 IPEETSA
+1567 IPEETSS
-1574 QVRQLLKRNMPDG
+1574 QIKQILKRNMPDG
-1587 KIVEYGE
+1587 KIVEYG
-1594 SRTEKLME
+1594 RNRQEKLME

-1627 TDDNGNILTKAQL
+1627 TDENGKILTKEQL
-1640 GDENPFV
+1640 GDENPFI

-1669 GAVYDINNAEDRE
+1669 GKVYDINNAEDRE
-1682 AVSQIIAEEA
+1682 AVSQIVAEEA

-1757 LATEQYEHWVEN
+1757 LATDQYEHWVAN
-1769 GTFKEEGKDAGMRK
+1769 GTFKEEGKDAGVVK
-1783 AFFAYNTMKETMSD
+1783 AFTAYNAMKETMTD

-1803 LNSDFTMGE
+1803 LNSDFTMRD
-1812 LKALPIIK
+1812 LRSLPLIK

-1825 VSSTET
+1825 VSATESA
-1831 VNTIVKG
+1831 NTIVKG

-1856 NYDAL
+1856 NYNAL

-1882 GENVLSDNKARLL
+1882 GENVLTKNTTRLL
-1895 RAVQTAEAQRNNFL
+1895 NAVQFAEESRNNYL
-1909 INAIEDAKDEANLD
+1909 INAIEDAKEESGID
-1923 IINDATAI
+1923 IVNDATAI
-1931 ELAAALDRQY
+1931 ELAAALDKQY
-1941 QVAFSKTPVELRE
+1941 QLTFSKTPKELRDK
-1954 QKTELDLAAQSL
+1954 KTELDLAAATL
-1966 NRNANT
+1966 NLNANV
-1972 QVVETP
+1972 QVVEAP
-1978 RSGGDRAMMRLVIN
+1978 RSPGDRAMMRLVIN

-2040 AIAVLRERGIENETI
+2040 AIAVLRERGIENEKIAET
-2055 TEALPQSE
+2055 LPESE
-2063 RNRLDSDT
+2063 RNRLDSGT

-2080 YNPNDIVTEEKADTE
+2080 FNPNDIVTQEEADVE

-2109 QEKLEQQKL
+2109 QEKTDQQKL
-2118 QDEFDKFNRVMSAA
+2118 HDEVDKFNRVMSTS
-2132 VNPNKLINVP
+2132 VNPNKLVNVP
-2142 LADPTESIFGNRYFY
+2142 LADPTESVFGNRYFY
-2157 GTVKGPQG
+2157 GTVRGPQG

-2180 GTDQAGNPIY
+2180 GADQAGNPIY

-2207 RRDELLVPTEEGNW
+2207 RKDELLVPTEEGNW
-2221 IKYKDVETAIYETL
+2221 IKYKDVETAIYEAL

-2311 VATMPTSDTTP
+2311 VATMPTTDTTV
-2322 QSNQI
+2322 QSDQI
-2327 VEDIEKKRLNIQYN
+2327 VDDIEKKRLNIQYN
-2341 NLAPVLGRIVSK
+2341 NLAPILGRIVSK

-2379 LPVGAMLDELKK
+2379 LPVGDMLDELKK
-2391 KGFTIADALDT
+2391 KGYTIADALDT

-2411 VAGAKVEKIQKELFE
+2411 RAGARVEKVQEELFV
-2426 PLADTIKTINISEP
+2426 PLSETIKSINISDQ
-2440 KLNELKGI
+2440 KLNELKSV
-2448 SNFYIRASERYI
+2448 SNFYTRASERYI
-2460 DKRLAVADAILYA
+2460 DKRLAIADAILYA
-2473 RHAKERNDYIN
+2473 RHAEERNAYIN
-2484 KNKAGDKTK
+2484 KNKEDDKSK
-2493 GSGMANSEADAII
+2493 GSGMDNREAQAILN
-2506 KWLSTLDS
+2506 WLSTLDNV
-2514 TEGGK
+2514 EGGK
-2519 LAKIENIS
+2519 IARIENIS
-2527 RQIIQSTN
+2527 RQIITN
-2535 RQRLD
+2535 TNKQRLE
-2540 SGLISKDLLDN
+2540 SGLINPELLDS
-2551 NFNSKVYKYYVPLR
+2551 NFKSKVYDNYVPLR
-2565 GDIESEVETQED
+2565 GDIESDIETDED
-2577 LMGKTRMTTNLFG
+2577 LMGKPRMTTNLFG
-2590 AAGKEDRSALG
+2590 AAGKEDRSATG

-2627 KVGRSFLNLM
+2627 KVGQSFVNLL

-2644 DGTFAINDQLR
+2644 DGTFQVNEQLKTDM
-2655 EHMSK
+2655 EK
-2660 IAVFLDDMPKQAR
+2660 IARFVDDMPERMQQG
-2673 DALDPNTI
+2673 LDKNRI
-2681 LTLKEN
+2681 LTIKEN
-2687 GAEVKVH
+2687 GVEVKVH
-2694 FKDQRIGRAMK
+2694 FEDARIGRALK
-2705 GHMTPESMGK
+2705 GHLTPESVGK

-2743 ARDLQAAGVNMQQY
+2743 ARDLQTAGVNMQQY

-2767 TSALPAVKGIVAVL
+2767 TSTLSAVKGIAAVL
-2781 RGGQETFWSKE
+2781 RGGKETYWSEQYK
-2792 YNKFVEAGGKNATNQ
+2792 KFVEAGGKNATNQ

-2825 SDTGIKKKLGLNK
+2825 SNTGIKKKLGLNK
-2838 NGFTRNLLKILDDYN
+2838 NGFTRKLLNFLDDYN
-2853 TAVENGVRVATFTSL
+2853 TAVENGVRVSVFTSL
-2868 VKRGV
+2868 TKRGV
-2873 TPARAAQAARNVT
+2873 SPARAAQAARNVT

-2915 LINAAAK
+2915 LINAATK

-2930 GGLVI
+2930 AGLVV

-2945 LLSGDED
+2945 LLSEDED

-2979 DDKFI
+2979 GDKFI
-2984 MIPLSYGLNLAV
+2984 MIPLSYGLNLGV
-2996 NFGRSLSRS
+2996 NFGRSLSRA
-3005 ARGEYTAGEASR
+3005 ARGEYTSGEASR

-3081 SNTSSIAKG
+3081 SNTSSISKA
-3090 IADSI
+3090 IADNI
-3095 NSITGGDAVESGYID
+3095 NSLTGGDAVSSGFID

-3115 LEFWFDY
+3115 MEFWFDY
-3122 FAGGTGAFVQRSFE
+3122 FAGGTGAFVQRTLE
-3136 APVAIYDALQGDF
+3136 APPSIYEALQGDF

-3155 AVPLVRKVVISP
+3155 AIPLVRKVVISP

-3176 LENRQDLYTI
+3176 LKNRQELFTI
-3186 LARIDLAKKSGDGS
+3186 LARIDLARKSGD
-3200 TVRSL
+3200 TATANSL
-3205 FTEYRDQ
+3205 FTEYKDQ
-3212 LRIAGRIKAID
+3212 VRISGRLKAID

-3234 EIEANPRIPEKTK
+3234 EIDANPRIPELTK
-3247 LNLKRI
+3247 SNLKRI
-3253 RRQKINDLMKQGLIL
+3253 RREKINDLMRQGLIL
-3268 MRSAGFKKA
+3268 MRSVGLKEAG
-3277 G
+3277 

>member
-1 MGTYNAFSRVTG
+1 
-13 RDYPFK
+13 
-19 IDGDTPTQ
+19 
-27 TEMARINKILAQEEG
+27 
-42 LSTEAIEKDDGNL
+42 
-55 FTKNIGRGIDT
+55 
-66 IQQAYG
+66 
-72 SAIEGIGE
+72 
-80 STGLDFLKNYGA
+80 
-92 SVVEENRKE
+92 
-101 LEASQDAARQLD
+101 
-113 DINNVGSFFDYAGAT
+113 
-128 LGSQVP
+128 
-134 QLGSTLAGSAAG
+134 
-146 FLVGGPAGAVVGGL
+146 
-160 AANLPFF
+160 
-167 YGSNREAQK
+167 
-176 EEVAKGNRIEVSEG
+176 
-190 AAALAA
+190 
-196 LPQSVLDL
+196 
-204 IADRFLI
+204 
-211 GGFTGK
+211 
-217 LVGGGGLFTKGVKA
+217 
-231 GIKEIGRRGAIGAT
+231 
-245 KGVVTEVPTE
+245 
-255 IGQQVLER
+255 
-263 LQAGKS
+263 
-269 LTNKEAIDEYKEV
+269 
-282 AAAAALI
+282 
-289 GGTVRSTGSIVAGS
+289 
-303 REKKLTKDE
+303 
-312 ELNRDQANEALQTEQ
+312 
-327 QIKNAEN
+327 
-334 FLDNKALPAPT
+334 
-345 TSTAEVQD
+345 
-353 DTGVADLETEDN
+353 
-365 KVIDREK
+365 
-372 ISAAEL
+372 
-378 PFFQKYTKA
+378 
-387 LDAVKKAGKVNPT
+387 
-400 IVRNAIR
+400 
-407 EEGRK
+407 
-412 IPKVEVDGIIEEM
+412 M
-425 SKRGEIKPVGKN
+425 SKRGEIKPIGKN

-443 DDLDTYKARASALK
+443 DDLDTYKARAASLK
-457 KKADQIIDEKK
+457 SKAEQIIEEKKA
-468 DIQKSI
+468 IQNTI

-501 LEYDNVVKQ
+501 LEYDNVIKE
-510 ALLLEREAA
+510 AMILERDAA
-519 KYIKERYGTTDVK
+519 DYIKQRYGTTDVK

-538 VDVEN
+538 VAIEN
-543 PAKASSIIQDLTAKR
+543 PVTASAVIPDLTAKK
-558 SFDVADKRRL
+558 SFDVADKKKL

-590 GLDDV
+590 GLGDV
-595 VLRQENIITG
+595 VLRQENILTG
-605 NPNESPK
+605 NPNESPT
-612 EAVQKGQIYEG
+612 EALQKGQIYEG
-623 YFQTEEGKP
+623 YFQTEGGKP

-645 TDAELESKIGSVLN
+645 TDAELEAKIGSVLN

-668 MGLFTAE
+668 MGLFNAQ
-675 EYQTLTNAVSK
+675 EYKTLTDAVSK
-686 RKYVIMEDGKPSTRQ
+686 RKYVVMENGQPVERQ
-701 YTYLDRAI
+701 YTFLDRAE
-709 RMNPDLTSEG
+709 RMNPDLTAEG
-719 QIEEAIAEMYR
+719 KIEEAIAEMYR

-735 KIIVAGQ
+735 RIVVGGK

-757 FGAHEDAGFTDVDQ
+757 FGAHEDVGITDVDQ

-780 QEKQIGRRKRDPES
+780 QEKQIGRRSRDPDAI
-794 VMERQNSLLNTQ
+794 MERQNSLLNTQ

-814 GDVKPKV
+814 GDAKPKV
-821 RPSRTIPQRVKTAY
+821 RPSRTIPKKVKTAY

-849 FVNAADPIPVGQFI
+849 FVNAADPIPLGQFI

-871 FRGRPITGK
+871 FRGRPISGTGA
-880 GPNKKLGTESF
+880 NKKLGKESF
-891 YVPTKGAERTK
+891 YVPTKGAKRTK
-902 GEAKRDT
+902 GEAERKT
-909 GTMVSISSEQE
+909 GTPISISSEQE

-931 EKTGRTELN
+931 EASRRTELN
-940 PYGQVRAVA
+940 PYGQVMAVA

-983 GMVIKPKEGKLF
+983 GMVIKRKQGGLF

-1015 YQEQIKDSGRT
+1015 YQTQIDASDRT
-1026 DINDRVPLGGSYVYT
+1026 DINDRVPLGGSYVYA
-1041 DGQANQDWLVGGD
+1041 DGQAKQDWLVGGD
-1054 MRIDRVLSRQEAQAI
+1054 MRIDRVLSRQEAQTI
-1069 AQSQGVRDLPY
+1069 AQKQGVRDLPY

-1107 VTDDVATDDLLI
+1107 ITDDIATDDLLI
-1119 VTHNIKPEAL
+1119 VVHNLKPEAL

-1147 ASLGFEGFGDISLIG
+1147 PSIGFEGFGPISLIG
-1162 NAKMATPSSVDQ
+1162 DARMASPSSVDQ
-1174 IYKRD
+1174 VNKRD

-1186 RPEMEATDDALKYI
+1186 RPEMEATDDAVKYI

-1205 KLESEL
+1205 KLEKEVTEDF
-1211 IQKYDLEPVG
+1211 DLEELLDGMPSEV
-1221 ETKDALI
+1221 TDFLT
-1228 NAFGRNKPPRASLSD
+1228 NAFGRNKPPRASSFD
-1243 YREELTEDIMSLN
+1243 YREELSEDVLALN
-1256 QDYDPFTFAEIYLD
+1256 QDYDAFTFKEIYLD

-1279 YLNDV
+1279 YLKDI
-1284 GAIDKVFQE
+1284 GAIDKIIKSQAYRYE
-1293 EFKSPSFLPEEGNEL
+1293 ETTDPNAGNEEK
-1308 IGRILNAATG
+1308 ISVVGRILDAATG
-1318 FGFDLRNE
+1318 FGFDFSD
-1326 MQFEYDEKSLR
+1326 QIQAQYDEKSLR
-1337 DWLLTE
+1337 DWLITE

-1348 EAVNK
+1348 EAINK
-1353 PYANKKIPLV
+1353 PYANKKMPLV
-1363 LERVADF
+1363 LERVQDF
-1370 ETGVRKTATL
+1370 ETGERKPATL
-1380 DNIVSIMRKRRGPAQ
+1380 DNIVKIMRKRKGPSQ
-1395 EKGFELALTLGPLA
+1395 EKGYELATTLGPLA

-1418 LQEIKNSR
+1418 LQEVKDSR
-1426 DRINYKEFDKAKG
+1426 GRINLKEFDKAK
-1439 DVQRAAT
+1439 DSVQRAAT

-1466 RNNPDGYTVDDVVN
+1466 RDNPDGYTVDDVVN

-1506 ITDERKQKFI
+1506 ITDERKQRFI
-1516 QRLEEIQR
+1516 ERLEEIQR
-1524 GAIPKPIIDLIN
+1524 GDIPKPIIDLIN
-1536 ETGRRIKAMPTE
+1536 ETGKRIKDMPTE

-1553 PLRAVKLN
+1553 PARAVKLN

-1594 SRTEKLME
+1594 NRTEKLME

-1612 LDPKLLNQSIIKNYK
+1612 LDSKLLNQSIIKNYK

-1783 AFFAYNTMKETMSD
+1783 AFLAYNTMKETMSD

-1882 GENVLSDNKARLL
+1882 GQNVLSDNKARLL
-1895 RAVQTAEAQRNNFL
+1895 TAVQTAEAQRNNFL
-1909 INAIEDAKDEANLD
+1909 INAIEDAKDEANID

-1972 QVVETP
+1972 QVVEAP

-2055 TEALPQSE
+2055 TEALPESE

-2080 YNPNDIVTEEKADTE
+2080 YNSNDIVTEEEADVE

-2109 QEKLEQQKL
+2109 QEKSEQQKL

-2180 GTDQAGNPIY
+2180 GTDNQGNPIY

-2207 RRDELLVPTEEGNW
+2207 RRDELLVPTEDGNW

-2235 KAYKYKNGVRQ
+2235 KAYKFKNGVRQ
-2246 KFDGKSTD
+2246 RFDGKSTD
-2254 LVLLWD
+2254 LVLFWD

-2286 QPVYVVNTTFLEES
+2286 QPVYVVNTTFLEDS
-2300 DRRLGTQRVNS
+2300 DRRVGTQRVNS
-2311 VATMPTSDTTP
+2311 MATIPTTDITP
-2322 QSNQI
+2322 QSDQI

-2341 NLAPVLGRIVSK
+2341 NLAPILGKIVSK

-2411 VAGAKVEKIQKELFE
+2411 RAGAKVEDIQEKLFV
-2426 PLADTIKTINISEP
+2426 PLSETIKSINIP
-2440 KLNELKGI
+2440 DQKLNELI
-2448 SNFYIRASERYI
+2448 SVSNFYKIAQKKYI

-2484 KNKAGDKTK
+2484 KNKPGGRDK
-2493 GSGMANSEADAII
+2493 GSGMANKEADAII
-2506 KWLSTLDS
+2506 NWLSTLDIV
-2514 TEGGK
+2514 EGGK
-2519 LAKIENIS
+2519 LAKIENLS
-2527 RQIIQSTN
+2527 KQIIANTN
-2535 RQRLD
+2535 KQRLE
-2540 SGLISKDLLDN
+2540 SGLIKPELLDS
-2551 NFNSKVYKYYVPLR
+2551 NFKSKVYNNYVPLR
-2565 GDIESEVETQED
+2565 GDIESEVETEED

-2627 KVGRSFLNLM
+2627 KVGQSFANLL
-2637 RGMEEQP
+2637 RGFEEQP
-2644 DGTFAINDQLR
+2644 DGTFKVNEQLKT
-2655 EHMSK
+2655 HMEK
-2660 IAVFLDDMPKQAR
+2660 IARFVDDMPKKLQEG
-2673 DALDPNTI
+2673 LDKNRI
-2681 LTLKEN
+2681 LTIKEN
-2687 GAEVKVH
+2687 GVEVKVH
-2694 FKDQRIGRAMK
+2694 FEDARIGRALK
-2705 GHMTPESMGK
+2705 GHLTPESVGK

-2730 NTTYNPSFVIPNF
+2730 NTTYNPAFVIPNF
-2743 ARDLQAAGVNMQQY
+2743 ARDLETAGVNMQQY

-2767 TSALPAVKGIVAVL
+2767 TSTVSAVKGIAAVL
-2781 RGGQETFWSKE
+2781 RGGKETYWSE
-2792 YNKFVEAGGKNATNQ
+2792 QYRKFVSAGGKNATNQ

-2825 SDTGIKKKLGLNK
+2825 SQTGIKKKLGLNK
-2838 NGFTRNLLKILDDYN
+2838 NGFTRKLLNFLDDYN
-2853 TAVENGVRVATFTSL
+2853 TAVENGVRVSVFTSL
-2868 VKRGV
+2868 TKRGV
-2873 TPARAAQAARNVT
+2873 SPARAAQAARNVT

-2930 GGLVI
+2930 AGLVI
-2935 YGIMQDQINS
+2935 YGIMQDQLNS
-2945 LLSGDED
+2945 LLSDDED

-2979 DDKFI
+2979 GDKFI
-2984 MIPLSYGLNLAV
+2984 MIPLSYGLNLGV
-2996 NFGRSLSRS
+2996 NFGRSLSRA

-3090 IADSI
+3090 IADNI
-3095 NSITGGDAVESGYID
+3095 NSLTGGDAVSSGYID

-3122 FAGGTGAFVQRSFE
+3122 FAGGTGAFVQRTLE
-3136 APVAIYDALQGDF
+3136 APPSIYEALQGDF

-3155 AVPLVRKVVISP
+3155 AIPLVRKVVISP

-3176 LENRQDLYTI
+3176 LKNRQELFTI
-3186 LARIDLAKKSGDGS
+3186 LARIDIARKSGDTAS
-3200 TVRSL
+3200 ANSL
-3205 FTEYRDQ
+3205 FTEYKDQ
-3212 LRIAGRIKAID
+3212 VRISGRLKAID

-3234 EIEANPRIPEKTK
+3234 EIDANPRIPEQTK
-3247 LNLKRI
+3247 SNLKRI
-3253 RRQKINDLMKQGLIL
+3253 RREKINDLMRQGLIL
-3268 MRSAGFKKA
+3268 MRSVGLKEAG
-3277 G
+3277 

>member
-1 MGTYNAFSRVTG
+1 MGTYNTFSRVTG
-13 RDYPFK
+13 KSYPFI
-19 IDGDTPTQ
+19 IDGDNPTQ
-27 TEMARINKILAQEEG
+27 TEMARINQILAQEEG
-42 LSTEAIEKDDGNL
+42 LTTDQVEQDQGNL
-55 FTKNIGRGIDT
+55 FTRNIGRGIDT

-72 SAIEGIGE
+72 SAVEGIGE
-80 STGLDFLKNYGA
+80 STGLDFLKNYG
-92 SVVEENRKE
+92 SSIVENNRKE
-101 LEASQDAARQLD
+101 LEASQEAARQLD
-113 DINNVGSFFDYAGAT
+113 DIKDVGSFFDYAGAT

-146 FLVGGPAGAVVGGL
+146 FLVGGPVGAVVGGL
-160 AANLPFF
+160 ATNLPFF

-176 EEVAKGNRIEVSEG
+176 EEVLAGNRVEVSEG
-190 AAALAA
+190 AAALTAI
-196 LPQSVLDL
+196 PQSILDL
-204 IADRFLI
+204 IADRFLV

-231 GIKEIGRRGAIGAT
+231 GIKQIGRRGAVGAA
-245 KGVVTEVPTE
+245 KGVITEVPTE

-269 LTNKEAIDEYKEV
+269 LTSKEAIDEYKEV

-289 GGTVRSTGSIVAGS
+289 GGTVSSTGTIVAGS
-303 REKKLTKDE
+303 KEKKLNPDE
-312 ELNRDQANEALQTEQ
+312 ELNRDQANEALQTQQ
-327 QIKNAEN
+327 QINNADN
-334 FLDNKALPAPT
+334 FLNTKGLPAPR
-345 TSTAEVQD
+345 TSPAEVQD
-353 DTGVADLETEDN
+353 DTGTADLETEEN

-387 LDAVKKAGKVNPT
+387 LDAVKKAGKINPT
-400 IVRNAIR
+400 IIRNSIR

-412 IPKVEVDGIIEEM
+412 ISKLEVDQIIQEM

-437 KFEVMQ
+437 KFDVVQ
-443 DDLDTYKARASALK
+443 DDLDTYKSRAGALK
-457 KKADQIIDEKK
+457 SKADQILEEKK
-468 DIQKSI
+468 EIQKLI

-501 LEYDNVVKQ
+501 IEYDNVIKE
-510 ALLLEREAA
+510 ALILERDAA
-519 KYIKERYGTTDVK
+519 DYIKQRYGTTDVK
-532 GTTDQR
+532 GTTDKR
-538 VDVEN
+538 VDIEN
-543 PAKASSIIQDLTAKR
+543 PVTASAVIPDLTAKK
-558 SFDVADKRRL
+558 SFDVADKKKL
-568 TDNYMS
+568 TDNYMN

-590 GLDDV
+590 GLGDV
-595 VLRQENIITG
+595 VLRQENILTG
-605 NPNESPK
+605 NPNESPA
-612 EAVQKGQIYEG
+612 EALQQGQIYEG
-623 YFQTEEGKP
+623 YFQTEGGKP

-645 TDAELESKIGSVLN
+645 TDAELEAKVGSVLN

-668 MGLFTAE
+668 MGLFNAE
-675 EYQTLTNAVSK
+675 ELKTLTDAVSK
-686 RKYVIMEDGKPSTRQ
+686 RKYVVIENGKPVERQ
-701 YTYLDRAI
+701 YTFLQRAV
-709 RMNPDLTSEG
+709 RMNEKLTSEG

-735 KIIVAGQ
+735 RIVVGGK

-749 ITKFIKSI
+749 ITKFIRSI

-780 QEKQIGRRKRDPES
+780 QEKQIGRRKRNPDN
-794 VMERQNSLLNTQ
+794 VMEQQNSLLNTQ

-814 GDVKPKV
+814 GDSSPKV
-821 RPSRTIPQRVKTAY
+821 RPSRSIPQKVKKAY
-835 KLFVQRADGQLLPL
+835 KLFVQRPDGQLLPL
-849 FVNAADPIPVGQFI
+849 FVNAANPIPIGQFI

-1002 QVFAKVSMADDVD
+1002 QVFAEVSMADDVD
-1015 YQEQIKDSGRT
+1015 YQTQIDASDRT
-1026 DINDRVPLGGSYVYT
+1026 DINDEVPLGGSYVYA
-1041 DGQANQDWLVGGD
+1041 DGQAKQDWLVGGD
-1054 MRIDRVLSRQEAQAI
+1054 MRIDRVLSRQEAQTI

-1080 KAEVEE
+1080 REEVEE

-1093 SELPADTKFSVKKA
+1093 TELPADTKFSVKKA
-1107 VTDDVATDDLLI
+1107 ITDEVATDDLLI
-1119 VTHNIKPEAL
+1119 VVHNLKPEAL

-1147 ASLGFEGFGDISLIG
+1147 PSIGFEGFGDISLIG
-1162 NAKMATPSSVDQ
+1162 NARMATPSSIDQ
-1174 IYKRD
+1174 VNKRD

-1186 RPEMEATDDALKYI
+1186 KPEFEATDDAVKYI

-1221 ETKDALI
+1221 ETQNFLI
-1228 NAFGRNKPPRASLSD
+1228 NAFGRNKPPRSSLSD
-1243 YREELTEDIMSLN
+1243 YREELTEDVMSLN
-1256 QDYDPFTFAEIYLD
+1256 LDYDPFTFDEIYLD

-1284 GAIDKVFQE
+1284 GAIDKIFEE
-1293 EFKSPSFLPEEGNEL
+1293 EFKSPLFLPEEGNEL
-1308 IGRILNAATG
+1308 IGTILNAATG

-1326 MQFEYDEKSLR
+1326 MQFQYDEKSLR

-1353 PYANKKIPLV
+1353 PYANKKMPLV

-1370 ETGVRKTATL
+1370 ETGERREATL
-1380 DNIVSIMRKRRGPAQ
+1380 DNIVAIMRKRKGPAQ
-1395 EKGFELALTLGPLA
+1395 EKGFELATALGPLA

-1452 YNFLNND
+1452 YNFL
-1459 LMLQRIV
+1459 
-1466 RNNPDGYTVDDVVN
+1466 RNNSALQQIVEGNADGYTVDDVVN
-1480 INGIPKKMLANILEK
+1480 INGVPKKMLANILEK

-1506 ITDERKQKFI
+1506 ITGERKTEFI
-1516 QRLEEIQR
+1516 KELERIQTT
-1524 GAIPKPIIDLIN
+1524 GIPKPLLDLVN

-1553 PLRAVKLN
+1553 PIRGVKLN

-1574 QVRQLLKRNMPDG
+1574 QVRQILKRNIPDG

-1594 SRTEKLME
+1594 NRTEKLME

-1627 TDDNGNILTKAQL
+1627 TDDNGNILTKTQL
-1640 GDENPFV
+1640 GNENPFI

-1669 GAVYDINNAEDRE
+1669 GSVYDINNAEDRE

-1692 RVAMER
+1692 RIAMER

-1725 KSNPAYNP
+1725 KSNPSYNA

-1738 FDFALSIT
+1738 FDFSLSIT

-1757 LATEQYEHWVEN
+1757 LATEQYEHWVAN
-1769 GTFKEEGKDAGMRK
+1769 GTFKEEGKDAGVIK
-1783 AFFAYNTMKETMSD
+1783 AFTAYNTMKETMSD
-1797 AEITEF
+1797 GEITEF
-1803 LNSDFTMGE
+1803 LNADFTMGE
-1812 LKALPIIK
+1812 LQNLPLIK

-1825 VSSTET
+1825 ISKTES

-1856 NYDAL
+1856 NYNAL

-1876 NPFKVI
+1876 NPFKII
-1882 GENVLSDNKARLL
+1882 GDNVLSKNTTRLL
-1895 RAVQTAEAQRNNFL
+1895 TAVETAREQKNNFL
-1909 INAIEDAKDEANLD
+1909 INAIEDAKEEANIDLV
-1923 IINDATAI
+1923 NDATAI

-1941 QVAFSKTPVELRE
+1941 QLIFSKTPVELRE

-1966 NRNANT
+1966 NRNANV
-1972 QVVETP
+1972 QVVEAP

-1992 RARQI
+1992 RSRQI

-2055 TEALPQSE
+2055 TEALPESE
-2063 RNRLDSDT
+2063 RIRLDSDT
-2071 NTERKIEGV
+2071 NTEKKIEGV
-2080 YNPNDIVTEEKADTE
+2080 FNPNDIVTQEETDVE

-2109 QEKLEQQKL
+2109 KEKTDQQKL
-2118 QDEFDKFNRVMSAA
+2118 HDDIDKFNRVMSTRT
-2132 VNPNKLINVP
+2132 NPNSPINVP
-2142 LADPTESIFGNRYFY
+2142 LPDPTQSIFKNRYFY
-2157 GTVKGPQG
+2157 GSVKGPQG

-2170 VLTEGFHEYK
+2170 LLTEGFHEYK
-2180 GTDQAGNPIY
+2180 GTDKAGNPIY
-2190 SGEGLAHILGER
+2190 SGEGMAHILGER

-2207 RRDELLVPTEEGNW
+2207 RRYELLTPTEEGNW
-2221 IKYKDVETAIYETL
+2221 LKYKDVETAIYELL

-2246 KFDGKSTD
+2246 RFDGKSTD
-2254 LVLLWD
+2254 LVLFWD
-2260 KARIAGKNKANKTLA
+2260 NARIAGKNKGNKTLA
-2275 LVLKYKKDTYS
+2275 LVLKYKKDTYT
-2286 QPVYVVNTTFLEES
+2286 QPAYVVNTTFLEES
-2300 DRRLGTQRVNS
+2300 DRRSGTQRVNS
-2311 VATMPTSDTTP
+2311 MATIPTTDTTG

-2327 VEDIEKKRLNIQYN
+2327 VEDIEKKRLNTQYN
-2341 NLAPVLGRIVSK
+2341 NLAPILGKIVSK

-2391 KGFTIADALDT
+2391 KGYTIADALDT

-2411 VAGAKVEKIQKELFE
+2411 RAGARVEKVQEELFV
-2426 PLADTIKTINISEP
+2426 PLSETIKSINISEP
-2440 KLNELKGI
+2440 KLNELTSI
-2448 SNFYIRASERYI
+2448 SNFYKIAQKKYI

-2484 KNKAGDKTK
+2484 KEKPGGKDK
-2493 GSGMANSEADAII
+2493 GSGMSNKEADAII
-2506 KWLSTLDS
+2506 SWLSTLD
-2514 TEGGK
+2514 TVEGGK
-2519 LAKIENIS
+2519 LARIENIS
-2527 RQIIQSTN
+2527 RQIIANTN
-2535 RQRLD
+2535 QQRLE
-2540 SGLISKDLLDN
+2540 SGLIKPELLDSNFKSKIYN
-2551 NFNSKVYKYYVPLR
+2551 NYVPLR
-2565 GDIESEVETQED
+2565 GDIESDVETDED

-2627 KVGRSFLNLM
+2627 KVGQSFANLL

-2644 DGTFAINDQLR
+2644 DGSFAINDQLR

-2660 IAVFLDDMPKQAR
+2660 IAVFLDDMPKNVR
-2673 DALDPNTI
+2673 DSLDENTI
-2681 LTLKEN
+2681 LTFKEN
-2687 GAEVKVH
+2687 GVEVKVH

-2705 GHMTPESMGK
+2705 GHMTPESVGK

-2730 NTTYNPSFVIPNF
+2730 NTTYNPAFVIPNF
-2743 ARDLQAAGVNMQQY
+2743 ARDLGTAGVNVQQY
-2757 DQKGMTKEVL
+2757 DEKGLTKEVL
-2767 TSALPAVKGIVAVL
+2767 TSTISAVKGIAAVL
-2781 RGGQETFWSKE
+2781 RGGKETFWSQE
-2792 YNKFVEAGGKNATNQ
+2792 YKKFVEAGGKNATNQ

-2838 NGFTRNLLKILDDYN
+2838 NGFTRKLLNFLDDYN
-2853 TAVENGVRVATFTSL
+2853 TAVENGVRVSVFTSL
-2868 VKRGV
+2868 TKRGV
-2873 TPARAAQAARNVT
+2873 SPARAAQAARNVT

-2930 GGLVI
+2930 AGLVV
-2935 YGIMQDQINS
+2935 YGIMQDQLNS
-2945 LLSGDED
+2945 LLSDDED

-2979 DDKFI
+2979 GDKFI
-2984 MIPLSYGLNLAV
+2984 MIPLSYGLNLGV
-2996 NFGRSLSRS
+2996 NFGRSLSRA
-3005 ARGEYTAGEASR
+3005 ARGEYTAGEANR

-3090 IADSI
+3090 IAGSI
-3095 NSITGGDAVESGYID
+3095 NSLTGGDAVSSGYID

-3115 LEFWFDY
+3115 MEFWFDY
-3122 FAGGTGAFVQRSFE
+3122 FAGGTGAFVQRSLE
-3136 APVAIYDALQGDF
+3136 APPAIYDALQGDF

-3155 AVPLVRKVVISP
+3155 AIPLVRKVIISP

-3176 LENRQDLYTI
+3176 LKNRQELFTI
-3186 LARIDLAKKSGDGS
+3186 LARIDLAKKSGDQGTAS
-3200 TVRSL
+3200 SL
-3205 FTEYRDQ
+3205 FTQYKDQ
-3212 LRIAGRIKAID
+3212 VRISGRLKAID

-3234 EIEANPRIPEKTK
+3234 EIDANPRIPEQTK
-3247 LNLKRI
+3247 SNLKRI
-3253 RRQKINDLMKQGLIL
+3253 RREKINDLMRQGLIL
-3268 MRSAGFKKA
+3268 MRSVGLKEAG
-3277 G
+3277 

>member
-1 MGTYNAFSRVTG
+1 MGTYNTFSRVTG
-13 RDYPFK
+13 KSYPFI
-19 IDGDTPTQ
+19 IDGDAPTQ
-27 TEMARINKILAQEEG
+27 TEMSRINQILAEEEG
-42 LSTEAIEKDDGNL
+42 LTTEQVEQDQGNL
-55 FTKNIGRGIDT
+55 FTRNIGRGIDT

-72 SAIEGIGE
+72 SAVEGIGE

-92 SVVEENRKE
+92 SVVENNRKE
-101 LEASQDAARQLD
+101 LEQSQEAARQLD
-113 DINNVGSFFDYAGAT
+113 DIKDVGSFFDYAGAT

-134 QLGSTLAGSAAG
+134 QLGSTLAGSGAG
-146 FLVGGPAGAVVGGL
+146 FLVGGPIGAVVGGL

-176 EEVAKGNRIEVSEG
+176 EEVAAGNRIEVSES
-190 AAALAA
+190 AAALTAI
-196 LPQSVLDL
+196 PQSVLDI
-204 IADRFLI
+204 IADRLLI

-217 LVGGGGLFTKGVKA
+217 FISGGGIFTRGVK
-231 GIKEIGRRGAIGAT
+231 GLG
-245 KGVVTEVPTE
+245 KGVVMEAPTEV
-255 IGQQVLER
+255 GQQVLER
-263 LQAGKS
+263 FQAGKS
-269 LTNKEAIDEYKEV
+269 LTNKEALDEYKEV

-289 GGTVRSTGSIVAGS
+289 GGTVSSTGNIIGGDKNKKA
-303 REKKLTKDE
+303 KKLTKDE

-327 QIKNAEN
+327 QIKNADN
-334 FLDNKALPAPT
+334 FLNTKALPAPR
-345 TSTAEVQD
+345 TAPANVQD
-353 DTGVADLETEDN
+353 ETTADLETEDN
-365 KVIDREK
+365 KVVDRER

-378 PFFQKYTKA
+378 PFFQRYTKA
-387 LDAVKKAGKVNPT
+387 LDAVKKTGKINPT

-412 IPKVEVDGIIEEM
+412 VTKLEVDGIIEEM
-425 SKRGEIKPVGKN
+425 SKRGEIKSVGKN

-443 DDLDTYKARASALK
+443 DDLDTYKSRASALK
-457 KKADQIIDEKK
+457 SKANQILEEKNT
-468 DIQKSI
+468 IQKQI

-501 LEYDNVVKQ
+501 IEYDNVVKE
-510 ALLLEREAA
+510 ALVLERDAA
-519 KYIKERYGTTDVK
+519 DYIKKRYGTTDVK
-532 GTTDQR
+532 GATDKR
-538 VDVEN
+538 VSVEN
-543 PAKASSIIQDLTAKR
+543 PVTASKVIPDLTAKK
-558 SFDVADKRRL
+558 SFDVADNKKL
-568 TDNYMS
+568 TDDYVS
-574 KRDVVM
+574 KRDKVM
-580 KKLSDRMKAI
+580 KNLSDRMKAI
-590 GLDDV
+590 GLGDV
-595 VLRQENIITG
+595 VLRQENILTG
-605 NPNESPK
+605 NPNESPA
-612 EAVQKGQIYEG
+612 EALQQGQIYEG
-623 YFQTEEGKP
+623 YFQTEGGKP

-645 TDAELESKIGSVLN
+645 TDAELEAKIGSVLN

-668 MGLFTAE
+668 MGLFNAQE
-675 EYQTLTNAVSK
+675 LKTLTDAVSK
-686 RKYVIMEDGKPSTRQ
+686 RKFVVIENGKPVERQ

-735 KIIVAGQ
+735 KIVVGGK

-757 FGAHEDAGFTDVDQ
+757 FGAHEDAGITDVDQ

-780 QEKQIGRRKRDPES
+780 QEKQIGRRKRNPDN
-794 VMERQNSLLNTQ
+794 VMEQQNSLLNTQ
-806 ASLSDQLT
+806 ASLSDQFT
-814 GDVKPKV
+814 GDSDPKV
-821 RPSRTIPQRVKTAY
+821 RLSKTIPTKVKEAY
-835 KLFVQRADGQLLPL
+835 KLFVQRPDGQLLPL
-849 FVNAADPIPVGQFI
+849 FVNAANPIPVGQFI

-871 FRGRPITGK
+871 FTGK
-880 GPNKKLGTESF
+880 SSVNSQPSF
-891 YVPTKGAERTK
+891 YVPTKGAERSQ
-902 GEAKRDT
+902 GEVQRKT
-909 GTMVSISSEQE
+909 GTQIIINSEQD
-920 RQKLIA
+920 RAKLIQ

-931 EKTGRTELN
+931 EKTGRTKDA
-940 PYGQVRAVA
+940 PFGKVTAVA

-973 KEEAKILTDL
+973 KQEANTLKDL
-983 GMVIKPKEGKLF
+983 GMVVKPKQGKFF

-1002 QVFAKVSMADDVD
+1002 QVFAKVAMADDVD
-1015 YQEQIKDSGRT
+1015 YQSQIDASGRT
-1026 DINDRVPLGGSYVYT
+1026 DINDRVPLGGSYIYK
-1041 DGQANQDWLVGGD
+1041 DGQANQDWVVGGD
-1054 MRIDRVLSRQEAQAI
+1054 MRIDRVLSREEAQSI

-1080 KAEVEE
+1080 KAEVEQ

-1093 SELPADTKFSVKKA
+1093 SELPSDTKFSAKKGI
-1107 VTDDVATDDLLI
+1107 TDDVATEDLLI
-1119 VTHNIKPEAL
+1119 TVHNLSPEAL
-1129 VRADKLGGIP
+1129 VRADRLGGLP
-1139 MPSIAITK
+1139 MPSIGVTK
-1147 ASLGFEGFGDISLIG
+1147 ASLGFEGYGEISLIG
-1162 NAKMATPSSVDQ
+1162 TPKMATPSSIDQ
-1174 IYKRD
+1174 VYKRD
-1179 AYTTRAP
+1179 GYTTRAP
-1186 RPEMEATDDALKYI
+1186 KPEFKATSYAIQHTATLNRNLKNDIIDLFNFDPTQMVPNNTYEIDVRDGLKNIFDLNTGKLQDDLHAL
-1200 ENLRD
+1200 
-1205 KLESEL
+1205 
-1211 IQKYDLEPVG
+1211 
-1221 ETKDALI
+1221 
-1228 NAFGRNKPPRASLSD
+1228 NK
-1243 YREELTEDIMSLN
+1243 
-1256 QDYDPFTFAEIYLD
+1256 DYDPFTFKEIYLD
-1270 QMTPILRLK
+1270 EMTPILRLK
-1279 YLNDV
+1279 YLKDI
-1284 GAIDKVFQE
+1284 GAMERIIENSVSGDKE
-1293 EFKSPSFLPEEGNEL
+1293 TRDNITGKILYEMSGIGYTIAEYNEGQPIKEQILESYNEK
-1308 IGRILNAATG
+1308 T
-1318 FGFDLRNE
+1318 
-1326 MQFEYDEKSLR
+1326 LR

-1343 RENAI
+1343 RENAL
-1348 EAVNK
+1348 ETVNG
-1353 PYANKKIPLV
+1353 PLITEYV
-1363 LERVADF
+1363 HDF
-1370 ETGVRKTATL
+1370 ESGKRYTATL
-1380 DNIVSIMRKRRGPAQ
+1380 DNIVRIMRKRRGPAR
-1395 EKGFELALTLGPLA
+1395 ETGFELATLLGPLS
-1409 ARVTPRFKT
+1409 ARITPRFKT

-1426 DRINYKEFDKAKG
+1426 GRINIEKFEKSKE
-1439 DVQRAAT
+1439 DVLRAYRL
-1446 VSEEAL
+1446 SEEKLYEFLRNNPAL
-1452 YNFLNND
+1452 E
-1459 LMLQRIV
+1459 QIV
-1466 RNNPDGYTVDDVVN
+1466 QGNPDGYTVDDVVN
-1480 INGIPKKMLANILEK
+1480 INGVPNKMLANILEK
-1495 KSDFRYSISQV
+1495 KLDFRYSLSQV
-1506 ITDERKQKFI
+1506 ILDERKKQFI
-1516 QRLEEIQR
+1516 EELENIQNNL
-1524 GAIPKPIIDLIN
+1524 PKPLLDLIN
-1536 ETGRRIKAMPTE
+1536 ETGKRIKDMPTE

-1553 PLRAVKLN
+1553 PARGVNLN

-1567 IPEETSA
+1567 VPEEASG
-1574 QVRQLLKRNMPDG
+1574 QVKQILKRNIPNG
-1587 KIVEYGE
+1587 KIIEYG
-1594 SRTEKLME
+1594 RNRQEKLME

-1612 LDPKLLNQSIIKNYK
+1612 VDPKLLNQSIIKNYK
-1627 TDDNGNILTKAQL
+1627 TDDNGNILTKTQL
-1640 GDENPFV
+1640 GDENPFI

-1757 LATEQYEHWVEN
+1757 LATDQYEHWVAN
-1769 GTFKEEGKDAGMRK
+1769 GTFKEEGKDAGVVK
-1783 AFFAYNTMKETMSD
+1783 AFTAYNAMKETMTD

-1803 LNSDFTMGE
+1803 LNSDFTMRD
-1812 LKALPIIK
+1812 LRNLPLIK

-1825 VSSTET
+1825 VSATESA
-1831 VNTIVKG
+1831 NTIVKG

-1856 NYDAL
+1856 NYNAL

-1882 GENVLSDNKARLL
+1882 GENVLTKNTTRLL
-1895 RAVQTAEAQRNNFL
+1895 NAVQFAEESRNNYL
-1909 INAIEDAKDEANLD
+1909 INAIEDAKEESGVD
-1923 IINDATAI
+1923 IVNDATAI
-1931 ELAAALDRQY
+1931 ELAAALDKQY
-1941 QVAFSKTPVELRE
+1941 QLTFSKTPKELRDK
-1954 QKTELDLAAQSL
+1954 KTELDLAARTL
-1966 NRNANT
+1966 NLNANV
-1972 QVVETP
+1972 QVVEAP
-1978 RSGGDRAMMRLVIN
+1978 RSPGDRAMMRLVIN

-2040 AIAVLRERGIENETI
+2040 AIAVLRERGIENEKIAET
-2055 TEALPQSE
+2055 LPQSE

-2080 YNPNDIVTEEKADTE
+2080 YNPNDIVTQEEADVE

-2109 QEKLEQQKL
+2109 QEKTDQQKL
-2118 QDEFDKFNRVMSAA
+2118 HDEVDKFNRVMSTS

-2142 LADPTESIFGNRYFY
+2142 LADPTESVFGNRYFY

-2207 RRDELLVPTEEGNW
+2207 RRDELLVPSEEGNW
-2221 IKYKDVETAIYETL
+2221 IKYKDVETAIYEAL

-2254 LVLLWD
+2254 LVLFWD

-2311 VATMPTSDTTP
+2311 VATMPTTDTTT
-2322 QSNQI
+2322 QSDQI
-2327 VEDIEKKRLNIQYN
+2327 VDDIEKKRLNIQYN
-2341 NLAPVLGRIVSK
+2341 NLAPILGRIVSK

-2379 LPVGAMLDELKK
+2379 LPVGDMLDELKK
-2391 KGFTIADALDT
+2391 KGYTIADALDT

-2411 VAGAKVEKIQKELFE
+2411 RAGARVEKVQDELFV
-2426 PLADTIKTINISEP
+2426 PLSETIKSINISEQ
-2440 KLNELKGI
+2440 KLNELKSV
-2448 SNFYIRASERYI
+2448 SNFFTRASERYI
-2460 DKRLAVADAILYA
+2460 DKRLAIADAILYA
-2473 RHAKERNDYIN
+2473 RHAEERNAYIN
-2484 KNKAGDKTK
+2484 KNKEGDKSK
-2493 GSGMANSEADAII
+2493 GSGMDNREAQAILN
-2506 KWLSTLDS
+2506 WLSTLDNV
-2514 TEGGK
+2514 EGGK
-2519 LAKIENIS
+2519 IARIENIS
-2527 RQIIQSTN
+2527 REIITNTN
-2535 RQRLD
+2535 RQRLE
-2540 SGLISKDLLDN
+2540 SGLINPELLDSN
-2551 NFNSKVYKYYVPLR
+2551 YKSKVYDNYVPLR
-2565 GDIESEVETQED
+2565 GDIESDIETDED
-2577 LMGKTRMTTNLFG
+2577 LMGKPRMTTNLFG
-2590 AAGKEDRSALG
+2590 AAGKEDRSATG

-2627 KVGRSFLNLM
+2627 KVGQSFVNLLK
-2637 RGMEEQP
+2637 GMEEQP
-2644 DGTFAINDQLR
+2644 DGTFKTNEQLKG
-2655 EHMSK
+2655 EMEK
-2660 IAVFLDDMPKQAR
+2660 IARFVDDMPEKMQQS
-2673 DALDPNTI
+2673 LDKNRI
-2681 LTLKEN
+2681 LTIKEN
-2687 GAEVKVH
+2687 GVEVKVH
-2694 FKDQRIGRAMK
+2694 FEDARIGRALK
-2705 GHMTPESMGK
+2705 GHLTPESVGK

-2743 ARDLQAAGVNMQQY
+2743 ARDLQTAGVNMQQY

-2767 TSALPAVKGIVAVL
+2767 TSTLSAVKGIAAVL
-2781 RGGQETFWSKE
+2781 RGGKETYWSEQYK
-2792 YNKFVEAGGKNATNQ
+2792 KFVEAGGKNATNQ

-2825 SDTGIKKKLGLNK
+2825 SNTGIKKKLGLNK
-2838 NGFTRNLLKILDDYN
+2838 NGFTRKLLNFLDDYN
-2853 TAVENGVRVATFTSL
+2853 TAVENGVRVSVFTSL
-2868 VKRGV
+2868 TKRGV
-2873 TPARAAQAARNVT
+2873 SPARAAQAARNVT

-2915 LINAAAK
+2915 LINAATK

-2930 GGLVI
+2930 AGLVV

-2945 LLSGDED
+2945 LLSDDED

-2979 DDKFI
+2979 GDKFV
-2984 MIPLSYGLNLAV
+2984 MIPLSYGLNLGV
-2996 NFGRSLSRS
+2996 NFGRSLSRA
-3005 ARGEYTAGEASR
+3005 ARGEYTSGEASR

-3076 SQAYW
+3076 SQSYW
-3081 SNTSSIAKG
+3081 SNTSSISKA
-3090 IADSI
+3090 IADNI
-3095 NSITGGDAVESGYID
+3095 NSLTGGDAVSSGFID

-3115 LEFWFDY
+3115 MEFWFDY
-3122 FAGGTGAFVQRSFE
+3122 LAGGTGAFVQRTLE
-3136 APVAIYDALQGDF
+3136 APPSIYEALQGDF

-3155 AVPLVRKVVISP
+3155 AIPLVRKVVISP

-3176 LENRQDLYTI
+3176 LKNRQELFTI
-3186 LARIDLAKKSGDGS
+3186 LARIDLARKSGD
-3200 TVRSL
+3200 TATANSL
-3205 FTEYRDQ
+3205 FTQYKDQ
-3212 LRIAGRIKAID
+3212 VRISGRLKAID

-3234 EIEANPRIPEKTK
+3234 EIDANPRIPELTK
-3247 LNLKRI
+3247 SNLKRI
-3253 RRQKINDLMKQGLIL
+3253 RREKINDLMRQGLIL
-3268 MRSAGFKKA
+3268 MRTVGLKEAG
-3277 G
+3277 